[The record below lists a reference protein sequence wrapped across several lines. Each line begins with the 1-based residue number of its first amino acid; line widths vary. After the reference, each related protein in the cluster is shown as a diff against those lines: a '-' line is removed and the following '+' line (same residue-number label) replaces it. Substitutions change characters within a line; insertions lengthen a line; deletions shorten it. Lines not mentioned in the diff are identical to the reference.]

1 MKIKPLFKT
10 LLIGIFLLL
19 LAAVY
24 AGLALLDIYTDTT
37 VFSLLYVSGFGMAF
51 GSFADIFLIESYSVL
66 RKRKLTESTAKR
78 MFLFLIGVGAV
89 ILIIG
94 FYFLFIKAGLPYQD
108 PTEEMQKR
116 WLLYKNIG
124 EKLMICGFV
133 SLSSGIIGRIL
144 CFITKVKENN
154 RM

>member
-24 AGLALLDIYTDTT
+24 EGLAIFDIYYIEDLIIC
-37 VFSLLYVSGFGMAF
+37 LLLVGGFGMTV

-78 MFLFLIGVGAV
+78 MFLFLIGIGAV

-144 CFITKVKENN
+144 CFISKENK
-154 RM
+154 RI